1 MVYLIKRRGSI
12 LIRRKLIVVLK
23 ENHFDSI
30 ILFQT
35 PVSPLLKPADPIFNQ
50 VLMKD
55 NQDEMLDYPPEK
67 EIPVLLVW
75 TFGGK
80 NVSVEGSWDHW
91 KTRYFLFFLLF
102 LQVIM
107 F

>member
-1 MVYLIKRRGSI
+1 LI
-12 LIRRKLIVVLK
+12 IVL
-23 ENHFDSI
+23 
-30 ILFQT
+30 QT

-50 VLMKD
+50 VMMKD
-55 NQDEMLDYPPEK
+55 NQDEMFDYPPEK

-91 KTRYFLFFLLF
+91 KTRYLICSFFFSSGNCVLVVVNWTCGISSCGVSQLGH
-102 LQVIM
+102 
-107 F
+107 